1 MPGKKKLPSTL
12 EKSPKHAQD
21 IFRETLVAAEK
32 EYGVGERA
40 SRTAFASLKH
50 SFEKVGDHWEAKDE
64 KGPSEP
70 DTGRDRET
78 FGGVDIVGHTKDELL
93 TQAQRVHANV
103 SASMT
108 KAEIAREID
117 KRNKS
122 LSRND

>member
-1 MPGKKKLPSTL
+1 
-12 EKSPKHAQD
+12 
-21 IFRETLVAAEK
+21 
-32 EYGVGERA
+32 
-40 SRTAFASLKH
+40 
-50 SFEKVGDHWEAKDE
+50 
-64 KGPSEP
+64 
-70 DTGRDRET
+70 
-78 FGGVDIVGHTKDELL
+78 VGHTKDELL